1 ERLALL
7 VGAPGV
13 GAVAEHLGEGAL
25 VVGRAGEQH
34 PLGEVTRGVVDVEQQ
49 LLSALLRLLLVADT
63 VGGTLD
69 GALGVVGDL
78 LQEVVAGVRHL
89 PDLVQVEGLALVLLD
104 VDGGALGDLAL
115 AQLADGGLALLD
127 GLNVGAELADLGG
140 QVVPLGLALLGERG
154 VARTLVDRA
163 KGVLSLSQ
171 AGLHLF
177 ESHVCLIPSQIRLS
191 RLSARSR
198 AFWVMPV
205 EVPAWAASFGSSLRA
220 SSDCSAPT
228 AGATVSSSDAL
239 FFSEP
244 ALALAL
250 SSEEV
255 FLWSP
260 TVCLPSTLSQSQ
272 GFLGSTSALAP
283 GFGFSLPF
291 SGGKA
296 RSISL
301 TSSAV

>member
-1 ERLALL
+1 
-7 VGAPGV
+7 
-13 GAVAEHLGEGAL
+13 
-25 VVGRAGEQH
+25 
-34 PLGEVTRGVVDVEQQ
+34 TRGVVDVEQQ

-205 EVPAWAASFGSSLRA
+205 EVPAWAASFGSSLRG
-220 SSDCSAPT
+220 SAPS
-228 AGATVSSSDAL
+228 APSSGATEVSSSL
-239 FFSEP
+239 FFSDGFSP
-244 ALALAL
+244 L
-250 SSEEV
+250 EEV

-296 RSISL
+296 
-301 TSSAV
+301 